1 MANEMYTTPET
12 NVITTS
18 QMNKVREVDFALRFT
33 GTILR
38 KLMEALGVT
47 RKVPMI
53 DGTTL
58 YYYTTTGTLQSG
70 AVDEGAVIP
79 LSQYQRN
86 KVAIGNIT
94 LKKWRKAAT
103 AEAILKSGYDE
114 AVRATDNKLLQD
126 VQTGI
131 RTDFFNYLK
140 GIDATV
146 VGADTLQKVLAKTWG
161 NLQVLFENDAV
172 EVVHFL
178 HPLTIADYLGTA
190 TITVQQAFGFNYI
203 SDFMGLGTVIM
214 NSQVPQGTV
223 ISTAKENLIMYY
235 VPVTSEAMQ
244 SLGMTADD
252 SGYIGI
258 KSGYANE
265 ERAQVESLVMSGI
278 QFLVEYANGVV
289 FGQVDSTPTLGSITV
304 TSTAGTASGDSN
316 IAVSGYTPGSGEKY
330 VYKTGASAAP
340 AVTYGQ
346 KLGSGWTEI
355 TPPHDITPGANQ
367 TKITVASVDA
377 NGRAQAAG
385 DATITKNS

>member
-12 NVITTS
+12 NVITTN
-18 QMNKVREVDFALRFT
+18 QMSKAREVDFTLRFT
-33 GTILR
+33 GTVLK

-53 DGTTL
+53 DGTTM

-70 AVDEGAVIP
+70 VVDEGAVIP

-86 KVAIGNIT
+86 KVPIGSIS

-114 AVRATDNKLLQD
+114 AVRATDAKLLQD

-140 GIDATV
+140 AIDATV
-146 VGADTLQKVLAKTWG
+146 VGADNLQKVLAKTWG

-214 NSQVPQGTV
+214 TSQVPQGTV

-235 VPVTSEAMQ
+235 VPVTAEAMQ
-244 SLGMTADD
+244 PFNMTADE

-258 KSGYANE
+258 SSGYANK
-265 ERAQVESLVMSGI
+265 ERAQVESLIMSGI
-278 QFLVEYANGVV
+278 QFLVEYADGVV
-289 FGQVDSTPTLGSITV
+289 FGQVDSTPTLQSITV
-304 TSTAGTASGDSN
+304 TSEAGTASGDTK
-316 IAVSGYTPGSGEKY
+316 ITASGYSLGSGEKL
-330 VYKTGASAAP
+330 VYKFGASAAP
-340 AVTYGQ
+340 TVAYGQ
-346 KLGSGWTEI
+346 KLGSTWTEM
-355 TPPHDITPGANQ
+355 TSPAQLTPGAN
-367 TKITVASVDA
+367 TKITVAAVDA

-385 DATITKNS
+385 NATVVKNS

>member
-1 MANEMYTTPET
+1 MAHEMYTTPET

-18 QMNKVREVDFALRFT
+18 QMSKVREVDFALRFT

-47 RKVPMI
+47 RKIPMI

-58 YYYTTTGTLQSG
+58 YYYKTSGTLQSG
-70 AVDEGAVIP
+70 SVDEGAVIP
-79 LSQYQRN
+79 LSQYQRD
-86 KVAIGNIT
+86 KYPVGTIT

-103 AEAILKSGYDE
+103 AEAILKSGFDE
-114 AVRATDNKLLQD
+114 AVRATDAKLLQD

-172 EVVHFL
+172 EVVHFI

-190 TITVQQAFGFNYI
+190 SITVQQAFGFNYI

-214 NSQVPQGTV
+214 TSQIPQGTV

-235 VPVTSEAMQ
+235 VPVTSDAMQ
-244 SLGMTADD
+244 SLGMTADET
-252 SGYIGI
+252 GFIGV
-258 KSGYANE
+258 KSGYPTE
-265 ERAQVESLVMSGI
+265 ERAQVETLVMSGI
-278 QFLVEYANGVV
+278 EFLVEYADGVV
-289 FGQVDSTPTLGSITV
+289 FGQVDATPTLGSITV
-304 TSTAGTASGDSN
+304 TSEAGTASGDTKITLS
-316 IAVSGYTPGSGEKY
+316 AYSPAAGEKY
-330 VYKTGASAAP
+330 VYKFGASSAP
-340 AVTYGQ
+340 SVSYGQ
-346 KLGSGWTEI
+346 KLGSTWTEM
-355 TPPHDITPGANQ
+355 TSPAQLTPGSN

-385 DATITKNS
+385 SADVLKNS